1 MEIGLRMLRLRL
13 EEADS
18 LDREEDVG
26 GSPGIRFLPT
36 RSPTPKEM
44 GGWAVGGGRVS
55 TPGGGSLNPR
65 QEDEKEEEKLNK
77 VSARPS
83 SLGDPP
89 SSVRSPP
96 SFFQA
101 NALLAPFEFIHAASE
116 APLTLGGLPRDL

>member
-65 QEDEKEEEKLNK
+65 QEDEKEEEKLNIGPFQLPRRSSQLCQK
-77 VSARPS
+77 PS
-83 SLGDPP
+83 LLLPSQRPP
-89 SSVRSPP
+89 SS
-96 SFFQA
+96 F
-101 NALLAPFEFIHAASE
+101 
-116 APLTLGGLPRDL
+116 